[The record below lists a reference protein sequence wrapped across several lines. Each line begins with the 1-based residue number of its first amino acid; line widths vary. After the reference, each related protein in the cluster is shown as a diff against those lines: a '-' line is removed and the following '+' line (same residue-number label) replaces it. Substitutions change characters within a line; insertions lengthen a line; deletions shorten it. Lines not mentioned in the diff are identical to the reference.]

1 MKILTGMVSHETN
14 VFSNIPTDLSK
25 FEERRLLRGDEGLD
39 FYTGTRSPI
48 GGLVAAAETYSFD
61 LVPTVFA
68 GAFPSGKVT
77 DEAFDTLLGEILR
90 GIRKNRDLDG
100 VLLHLH
106 GAGVT
111 ESSDDLEGEVIRAV
125 REEVG
130 EVIPIVSTFDFHANH
145 TDLMLEKADILV
157 GWDTY
162 PHIDGYERSMDAGRL
177 ITAIIKGELKP
188 TSAMKKPPMMPTPQA
203 QFTGRHPMK
212 TIMGRALSIEGE
224 EGVANVTVAC
234 GFPWSDHKDMG
245 VSVIVTTNNDPQLAD
260 GKAEEIADLMWSLR
274 TDFLVKPMPVRKALT
289 EATAA
294 PEGPYVLAD
303 IGDNPGGG
311 TLCDGTVVLKAMLD
325 LGVKDAV
332 LAVICD
338 PEAVAAAIEAGV
350 GNTVTMEVGG
360 KTDEFH
366 GKPIGVSGTVRTI
379 SDGRFQ
385 HGGPMMTG
393 VWMDMGRTVVVDCQG
408 VEVIFTEKRLQPTDL
423 QLYRSIGIEPED
435 KQIIVVKS
443 SVHYR
448 ASHEPIAKKVIEL
461 DTPGLT
467 SPRLTS
473 IPFKKIRRPIFP
485 LDVEMLGIVELKTME
500 EE

>member
-1 MKILTGMVSHETN
+1 
-14 VFSNIPTDLSK
+14 
-25 FEERRLLRGDEGLD
+25 
-39 FYTGTRSPI
+39 
-48 GGLVAAAETYSFD
+48 
-61 LVPTVFA
+61 
-68 GAFPSGKVT
+68 
-77 DEAFDTLLGEILR
+77 
-90 GIRKNRDLDG
+90 
-100 VLLHLH
+100 
-106 GAGVT
+106 
-111 ESSDDLEGEVIRAV
+111 
-125 REEVG
+125 
-130 EVIPIVSTFDFHANH
+130 
-145 TDLMLEKADILV
+145 
-157 GWDTY
+157 
-162 PHIDGYERSMDAGRL
+162 
-177 ITAIIKGELKP
+177 
-188 TSAMKKPPMMPTPQA
+188 
-203 QFTGRHPMK
+203 
-212 TIMGRALSIEGE
+212 MGRALSIEGE

-234 GFPWSDHKDMG
+234 GFPWSDHKDVG
-245 VSVIVTTNNDPQLAD
+245 VSVIVTTNNDPQLAE

-274 TDFLVKPMPVRKALT
+274 TDFLVKPMPVREALT

-311 TLCDGTVVLKAMLD
+311 TPCDGTVVLKAMLD

-332 LAVICD
+332 LAVMCD
-338 PEAVAAAIEAGV
+338 PEAVATAIEAGV

-366 GKPIGVSGTVRTI
+366 GKPIEVSGTVRTI

-385 HGGPMMTG
+385 HRGPMMTG

-423 QLYRSIGIEPED
+423 QLYRSVGIEPED

-467 SPRLTS
+467 SPRLAS